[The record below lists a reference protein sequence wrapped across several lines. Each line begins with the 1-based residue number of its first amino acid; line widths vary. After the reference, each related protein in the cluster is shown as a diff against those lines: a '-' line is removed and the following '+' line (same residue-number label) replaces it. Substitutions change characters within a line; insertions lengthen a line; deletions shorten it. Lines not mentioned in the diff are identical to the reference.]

1 MCCFVHTCI
10 LTFIQYT
17 QACFLYG
24 LSLRDTWT
32 VGSGEILIQL
42 HIVKFYFPMEDDC
55 FAIWPKNSLIIFL
68 TCLFFL
74 FLKSSGFSFLV
85 WKEPHVLFRNT
96 LSCIQWQIW
105 LWVTQFLSLTKWEPP
120 RRMVI
125 GIGSGSRK
133 SQGRSLGIV
142 LPLPCGLKRTTGK
155 HQSSPQ
161 TPRRRRGWGVV
172 GLALTILSRRSRS
185 LPGLPSD
192 LPLTPH
198 LLEFASQLQGRL
210 RKSEL
215 EPDIFSHT
223 KLLLCWWGPAG
234 WIEDKT

>member
-42 HIVKFYFPMEDDC
+42 HIFKFYFPMEDDC

-68 TCLFFL
+68 TYLFFL

-142 LPLPCGLKRTTGK
+142 LPLRGPQGSIKAALRHPEEGEVEGWWD
-155 HQSSPQ
+155 SP
-161 TPRRRRGWGVV
+161 WLSWAEEAGV
-172 GLALTILSRRSRS
+172 S
-185 LPGLPSD
+185 LESPVTFLW
-192 LPLTPH
+192 PLTY
-198 LLEFASQLQGRL
+198 
-210 RKSEL
+210 
-215 EPDIFSHT
+215 
-223 KLLLCWWGPAG
+223 
-234 WIEDKT
+234 

>member
-1 MCCFVHTCI
+1 MLFVHTCI

-42 HIVKFYFPMEDDC
+42 HIFKFYFPMEDDC

-105 LWVTQFLSLTKWEPP
+105 LWVTQFLSLTKWEPL

-125 GIGSGSRK
+125 DIGSGLERVRQK
-133 SQGRSLGIV
+133 SWHCLASSLW
-142 LPLPCGLKRTTGK
+142 PKEDHREASKQPSDTLKKARL
-155 HQSSPQ
+155 
-161 TPRRRRGWGVV
+161 RGG
-172 GLALTILSRRSRS
+172 GTRLDYPEQKKQES
-185 LPGLPSD
+185 PGLPVTF
-192 LPLTPH
+192 LWPLTY
-198 LLEFASQLQGRL
+198 
-210 RKSEL
+210 
-215 EPDIFSHT
+215 
-223 KLLLCWWGPAG
+223 
-234 WIEDKT
+234 